1 MDTRLL
7 ETILNCSRLP
17 SLPAIALRVIELTR
31 NKDVAMSEL
40 ASTIESDQGLSAKIL
55 KTVNSSFYGLRQP
68 CANIKKALV
77 LLGLGPVKSLALGFS
92 LVSSIEMDEAD
103 GFPYTAYWRRSVYT
117 AAAARLVAVKCCPAD
132 DPDALFLAGLL
143 QDIGMLAMHRAL
155 GDEYIRVLEMSGD
168 DHRHLARHEL
178 NELDIQHPDIG
189 ALLAQRW
196 KLPDELQIP
205 VKYHER
211 PTAAPPRFQRQVR
224 CVGLGNM
231 LHDVATDADPA
242 PALRRVYAKGG
253 EWFGLSKSGVDE
265 IVKKL
270 TESVRELS
278 NIFRLDTGEHP
289 DPVEILQDAGRRL
302 DDLSKTDPVASSVS
316 RHIDACMVEGGETD
330 PLTGVLNRN
339 GFESAAR
346 SAFHLTR
353 SKGASLGLVI
363 VAVDGFKEHMRI
375 GPDGIDGEIALGV
388 TSALDRRFAP
398 CKGVLCRLG
407 TDLFAVLVDGLD
419 RSAVIEL
426 AESFRAELESYSSQ
440 WLVPDY
446 PGDLA
451 VTASVGVVVSDPATA
466 DLFST
471 PDLLIASAMR
481 AALTARRAGGNTV
494 RAFAPRSKAA

>member
-7 ETILNCSRLP
+7 ESILNCSRLP
-17 SLPAIALRVIELTR
+17 SLPAVALRVIELTR
-31 NKDVAMSEL
+31 DSNVAMSEL

-68 CANIKKALV
+68 CASIKKALV

-92 LVSSIEMDEAD
+92 LVSSIEMDETD
-103 GFPYTAYWRRSVYT
+103 GFPYTAYWRRSLYT
-117 AAAARLVAVKCCPAD
+117 AAAARLVAVKCCPSD

-155 GDEYIRVLEMSGD
+155 GAEYIAVLEESGH

-178 NELDIQHPDIG
+178 NELDIQHPDIS
-189 ALLAQRW
+189 AMLAQRW

-231 LHDVATDADPA
+231 LHDVMSDADPA

-253 EWFGLSKSGVDE
+253 EWFGLNKSGVDE

-270 TESVRELS
+270 SESVRELS
-278 NIFRLDTGEHP
+278 GIFRLDTGEHA
-289 DPVEILQDAGRRL
+289 DPVEILHDAGRRL
-302 DDLSKTDPVASSVS
+302 DELSRRDPVASCVS

-330 PLTGVLNRN
+330 PLTGALNRN

-353 SKGASLGLVI
+353 SKGAPLGLVV
-363 VAVDGFKEHMRI
+363 VAVDRFKEHLKV
-375 GPDGIDGEIALGV
+375 GPEGLEGEIALGV
-388 TSALDRRFAP
+388 TTALDRRFGSS
-398 CKGVLCRLG
+398 KGVVCRLG
-407 TDLFAVLVDGLD
+407 ADLFAVIVDGLE
-419 RSAVIEL
+419 RGEVIDL
-426 AESFRAELESYSSQ
+426 AEGFRSELERHSSQ

-446 PGDLA
+446 PGELR
-451 VTASVGVVVSDPATA
+451 VTASVGVAVCDGSTTE
-466 DLFST
+466 LFST

-481 AALTARRAGGNTV
+481 AALASRQAGGNTV
-494 RAFAPRSKAA
+494 RAFAPARKAA

>member
-7 ETILNCSRLP
+7 ESILNCSRLP
-17 SLPAIALRVIELTR
+17 SLPAVALRVIELTR
-31 NKDVAMSEL
+31 DQDVAMSEL

-68 CANIKKALV
+68 CSNIKKALV

-92 LVSSIEMDEAD
+92 LVSSIEIDEKD
-103 GFPYTAYWRRSVYT
+103 GFPYTAYWRRALYT
-117 AAAARLVAVKCCPAD
+117 AAASRLVAVKCCPAD

-155 GDEYIRVLEMSGD
+155 GDEYLAVLEESGH

-189 ALLAQRW
+189 AMLAQRW

-231 LHDVATDADPA
+231 LHDVLSDADPA

-253 EWFGLSKSGVDE
+253 EWFGLNKTGVDE

-278 NIFRLDTGEHP
+278 GIFRLDTGEHP

-302 DDLSKTDPVASSVS
+302 EELSRADPIASCVS
-316 RHIDACMVEGGETD
+316 RHIDACMVQGGETD

-353 SKGASLGLVI
+353 SKGSPLGLVI
-363 VAVDGFKEHMRI
+363 VAIDRFKEHTKV
-375 GPDGIDGEIALGV
+375 GPEGLEGEIALGV
-388 TSALDRRFAP
+388 TSSLDRRFGP
-398 CKGVLCRLG
+398 SKGVVCRLG
-407 TDLFAVLVDGLD
+407 SDLFAVIVDGLE
-419 RSAVIEL
+419 RGAVTEL
-426 AESFRAELESYSSQ
+426 AEGFRSELERYSSQ

-446 PGDLA
+446 PGELR
-451 VTASVGVVVSDPATA
+451 VTASVGIAVADGTTA
-466 DLFST
+466 ELFST

-481 AALTARRAGGNTV
+481 AALASRQAGGNTV
-494 RAFAPRSKAA
+494 RAFAPAKRAA